1 VKEEPIRGVIDD
13 NSFLGFAV
21 TKKAR
26 HHMANTPEQMSTALA
41 RELVRD
47 GNTDRLIGDARAIDE
62 LNQAIIK
69 EFRANQGKVG
79 FPMEGMPVLLL
90 TMTGAKTGR
99 TLVRPLCYSR
109 DGDRLVIIASYGGA
123 PRNPPWY
130 HNLVAN
136 PLVTVEVGTEKFK
149 AKATQVYDSERDRL
163 FAETAKLMPLFS
175 DYQNK
180 TKRRIPVLILT
191 RIEEGK

>member
-1 VKEEPIRGVIDD
+1 
-13 NSFLGFAV
+13 
-21 TKKAR
+21 
-26 HHMANTPEQMSTALA
+26 MANTPEQMSTALA

-149 AKATQVYDSERDRL
+149 ATATQVYDSERDRL

>member
-1 VKEEPIRGVIDD
+1 
-13 NSFLGFAV
+13 
-21 TKKAR
+21 
-26 HHMANTPEQMSTALA
+26 MANIPEEVDA
-41 RELVRD
+41 
-47 GNTDRLIGDARAIDE
+47 DRLVADPRAMDQ
-62 LNQAIIK
+62 LNQSVIK

-79 FPMEGMPVLLL
+79 GPMADMPIVLL

-109 DGDRLVIIASYGGA
+109 DGNRIVVIASYGGA

-136 PLVTVEVGTEKFK
+136 PVVTVEVGGEKFQ
-149 AKATQVYDSERDRL
+149 ARAAQAQGAERDRL
-163 FAETAKLMPLFS
+163 FEAQAKLMPFFK

-180 TKRRIPVLILT
+180 TKRQIPVMTLT
-191 RIEEGK
+191 PIV